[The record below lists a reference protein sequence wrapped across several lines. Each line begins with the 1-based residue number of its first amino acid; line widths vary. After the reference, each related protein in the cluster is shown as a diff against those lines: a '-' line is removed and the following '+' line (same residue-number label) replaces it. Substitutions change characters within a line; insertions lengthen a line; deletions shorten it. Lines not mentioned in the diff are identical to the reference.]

1 MFDVRRIEA
10 EHSLEA
16 NYLKVKC
23 PVSEQVDEIALK
35 VIRNDK
41 PEFLL
46 PLRTIMINN
55 TLELRYTMGNQIAL
69 AYSNLMLRKD
79 QFLKL
84 YQGLLLPFVQGN
96 DWMLDYHN
104 FCIDLGHVFIDK
116 NGKDV
121 YFLYIPTA
129 AGRNSDDE
137 IIDFFRTVLNKVTVT
152 DDTACL
158 LKLYQSFSR
167 GNITLSELYRI
178 VSKEMSGGVQT
189 AAVPPIQN
197 SVPVPEHREKPVIT
211 PFVQTTPPQKPPV
224 QTQPPV
230 QAPPVTEKQGG
241 NDNFVMSVFNGAEP
255 KKKSKGGL
263 FGGKHNKEPE
273 KTKSFELPTQPVES
287 GSDDEVMNALFGN
300 SKKSD
305 KKNKKKGFLKKEDS
319 APVQK
324 LVTAPLPSAGPQ
336 PAPSTPVQTFHPLQ
350 QKVEPAMASGTPLQQ
365 PLQYDYTNIETD
377 SDVTEIEGGQENLMD
392 PHLELVNMGLSGVP
406 AMISLQ
412 FAKEQI
418 MIGRQSNDSVQPDIR
433 FASDFKKVGRMH
445 ACIRKEAAGYYLVDL
460 GSANGTSIN
469 GQVMVPNQPY
479 LLHNQDIIGFVAT
492 DPIKYKVVM

>member
-46 PLRTIMINN
+46 PVRTIMINN

-84 YQGLLLPFVQGN
+84 YQGLLIPFVRGN

-104 FCIDLGHVFIDK
+104 FCIDPGHVFIDK
-116 NGKDV
+116 NGKDIF
-121 YFLYIPTA
+121 FLYIPISE
-129 AGRNSDDE
+129 GRNSDDE
-137 IIDFFRTVLNKVTVT
+137 IIEFFRTVLNKVTVT

-167 GNITLSELYRI
+167 GNITLSELYSI
-178 VSKEMSGGVQT
+178 VSNEMTGGVQT
-189 AAVPPIQN
+189 ATAPPKQS
-197 SVPVPEHREKPVIT
+197 SVPVTEHRGNPVT
-211 PFVQTTPPQKPPV
+211 AAPVQTPPV
-224 QTQPPV
+224 QTMPIQTPPPV
-230 QAPPVTEKQGG
+230 QAPPVAEKQGG
-241 NDNFVMSVFNGAEP
+241 NDNFVMSVFSGAEP
-255 KKKSKGGL
+255 RKKTKGGL
-263 FGGKHNKEPE
+263 FGGKHHKEPE
-273 KTKSFELPTQPVES
+273 KTDPFELPSQSVES
-287 GSDDEVMNALFGN
+287 GSDDEVMNALFGSN
-300 SKKSD
+300 KKND
-305 KKNKKKGFLKKEDS
+305 KKNKKKGFSKKAEA

-324 LVTAPLPSAGPQ
+324 LVTAPLPSSRPQ
-336 PAPSTPVQTFHPLQ
+336 SIPSTSVQAFQPSQ
-350 QKVEPAMASGTPLQQ
+350 QKAEPAIMPETPLQQ
-365 PLQYDYTNIETD
+365 PPQYDYTNIEPEG
-377 SDVTEIEGGQENLMD
+377 DVTEIEGGQESLMD

-418 MIGRQSNDSVQPDIR
+418 MIGRQSNDSIQPDIR
-433 FASDFKKVGRMH
+433 FASDYKEVGRMH

-460 GSANGTSIN
+460 GSANGTTLN
-469 GQVMVPNQPY
+469 GQVLVPNQPY
-479 LLHNQDIIGFVAT
+479 FLHNQDVIGFVAT
-492 DPIKYKVVM
+492 DPIKYKVVL